1 MKHHKSYQLFD
12 SGCGSDA
19 PDASGFIVR
28 IQSLANFI
36 YYQMYWKD
44 KNRSKRGWKW
54 SNENYS
60 SQSLGS
66 VGTAVAFDTRDMQF
80 NSSHW

>member
-19 PDASGFIVR
+19 PDTSGFIVR
-28 IQSLANFI
+28 IQSLAKFI

-44 KNRSKRGWKW
+44 ENR
-54 SNENYS
+54 
-60 SQSLGS
+60 
-66 VGTAVAFDTRDMQF
+66 
-80 NSSHW
+80 